1 MSFVPV
7 NLDKMRNFR
16 YGMKAISLIEKK
28 LGKPAAKIN
37 FEEMTMEE
45 IATVVWA
52 GLVHED
58 LELSPDKVME
68 LIDDHSDIT
77 TVITVAGE
85 SLAAAFGAKEKTGK
99 NAKKAVPSA

>member
-1 MSFVPV
+1 MFTPIQ
-7 NLDKMRNFR
+7 LDKMRNFR
-16 YGMKAISLIEKK
+16 YGMKAISLMEKK

-77 TVITVAGE
+77 TVITAAGE
-85 SLAAAFGAKEKTGK
+85 ALVAAFGVKEKPGK
-99 NAKKAVPSA
+99 NVKKAAPSA